1 MYEASLLQQRTP
13 ARPQE
18 DDAIGVLSLLGPDE
32 RQALTD
38 VTSSVQHVRAGADL
52 LRESAT
58 TQQLYLVVEGWACR
72 YAITRDGLR
81 QLSALIFPGD
91 VANIDALAPH
101 RPGHGIRALSALKV
115 VAIGRQHAAAL
126 AEAYPAIAQL
136 FLDIALKDHAILGR
150 WMVCNGRLSARRRL
164 AHLLCELSAR
174 SGRQGP
180 NDGSFD
186 MALTQEQLADVLG
199 LTSVH
204 VNRMMQELRG
214 GGFIVTDGRT
224 VSIPDL
230 RRLQHEGEFDPA
242 YLRLR
247 AVAA

>member
-1 MYEASLLQQRTP
+1 MFEESLLQQRIAGRAHTD
-13 ARPQE
+13 A
-18 DDAIGVLSLLGPDE
+18 AIGVLSLLGEDE
-32 RQALTD
+32 RQALAD

-58 TQQLYLVVEGWACR
+58 SQHLYLIVEGWACR

-91 VANIDALAPH
+91 VANVDALAAH
-101 RPGHGIRALSALKV
+101 RAGHGIRALSALKV
-115 VAIGRQHAAAL
+115 LAIGRQHAAAL
-126 AEAYPAIAQL
+126 ADDYPAIARL

-174 SGRQGP
+174 CGRQGI

-186 MALTQEQLADVLG
+186 MALTQEQLGDVLG

-214 GGFIVTDGRT
+214 DGFVVTDGRT

-247 AVAA
+247 MAA